1 MSSLGYDIKSK
12 GTVHSLSFEVAG
24 KKISFETGHTPLTQS
39 MPYYDST
46 QRNEMAFTVQYHL
59 GKIGRQAAGSVVAR
73 TGDTM
78 VYSTVCIERE
88 AQPVDF
94 TPLRVDYFARYR

>member
-1 MSSLGYDIKSK
+1 MYVIILI
-12 GTVHSLSFEVAG
+12 
-24 KKISFETGHTPLTQS
+24 
-39 MPYYDST
+39 
-46 QRNEMAFTVQYHL
+46 

-94 TPLRVDYFARYR
+94 TPLRVDYFARYRYDIQLAYYIILLFDTASYIYIPI

>member
-1 MSSLGYDIKSK
+1 MYVIILI
-12 GTVHSLSFEVAG
+12 
-24 KKISFETGHTPLTQS
+24 
-39 MPYYDST
+39 
-46 QRNEMAFTVQYHL
+46 

-94 TPLRVDYFARYR
+94 TPLRVDYFARYRYDIHLSILYNTTLLIQRNLYTHAYAYIL